1 MTRISSSIWNELK
14 MNLIEKLEKEIKD
27 LVDLDLQ
34 VKNIRSYVYYTLS
47 ALEKIEQIK
56 LDSNFTY
63 QIKLN
68 INKIKDLTNKWVSEI
83 NVEIKYKNRD
93 LELIQNNRD
102 KKNGKNNK

>member
-1 MTRISSSIWNELK
+1 MKWVKK
-14 MNLIEKLEKEIKD
+14 MEEIKQKTKD
-27 LVDLDLQ
+27 LRALQ
-34 VKNIRSYVYYTLS
+34 TQIKNIRSYAYYTFS

-56 LDSNFTY
+56 PDSNFTY

-83 NVEIKYKNRD
+83 NTEIKYKNRD

-102 KKNGKNNK
+102 KKNGNNNK

>member
-1 MTRISSSIWNELK
+1 MEEIK
-14 MNLIEKLEKEIKD
+14 QKIKD
-27 LVDLDLQ
+27 LRALQ
-34 VKNIRSYVYYTLS
+34 TQIKNIRSYAYYTFS

-56 LDSNFTY
+56 PDSNFTY

-83 NVEIKYKNRD
+83 NTEIKYKKWD

-102 KKNGKNNK
+102 KKNGNNNK